1 MIVWPKLLDE
11 LLKGYETLE
20 DLLRDGGILKQ
31 LTAVLVERC
40 LNAEMKTH
48 LEGQQAEPASQDKPV
63 RNCGTGHSK
72 RRSKESLERL
82 ISASLATATVSL
94 NPFVKKGQAR
104 FDGFDDKVLFLYPR
118 GMSTRDIQAQL

>member
-31 LTAVLVERC
+31 LTAVLAERR

-48 LEGQQAEPASQDKPV
+48 LEGQQAEPASQEKPV

-72 RRSKESLERL
+72 KTIKGEFSLERL
-82 ISASLATATVSL
+82 KSSFPATATVSL
-94 NPFVKKGQAR
+94 NPSSLRRDRPA
-104 FDGFDDKVLFLYPR
+104 LTALT
-118 GMSTRDIQAQL
+118 TRSCPSIPEA